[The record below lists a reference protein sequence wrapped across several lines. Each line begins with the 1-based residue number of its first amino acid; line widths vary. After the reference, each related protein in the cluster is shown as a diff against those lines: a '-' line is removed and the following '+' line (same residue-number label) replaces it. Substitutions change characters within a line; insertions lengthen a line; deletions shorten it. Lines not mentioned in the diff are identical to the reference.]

1 MSLSASTRSMGDYA
15 GLLRRRWRIPA
26 LVVPAVLL
34 VGVLVA
40 NLLPTLY
47 RATGALMSEG
57 ATVATETG
65 QGGVRPGDRDGTLQ
79 STERIELLRRRV
91 MKPESLLEL
100 VKTVDP
106 SPDQPGLSLDEKA
119 RQVADSTFLEP
130 INPVTFAPVPSST
143 AFALHYQNKDPK
155 VAAEVGTALLN
166 LYVRFNSRV
175 RAERASETTEFLRK
189 QAAELEQDMVQV
201 ERKLAQFKTRYG
213 DALPSSEGRNIMGAD
228 RARRDLD
235 DLQRRILAAEERAG
249 TLDVQLS
256 ELSPSLSSAVGN
268 WRTELSKLKG
278 ELALAEQKYTP
289 DHPDVRRLRRAIS
302 ELSAKGTSSDGGDST
317 QADNPEY
324 LRVSGQLSSVRRE
337 ISALRSN
344 ENRIRSELFGY
355 ERNLVTAPN
364 VETEYVQ
371 LTRQYEASQKQFNDL
386 QQKIKSAS
394 FAENVESEAKGE
406 KFAIIREVSV
416 PTTPYSP
423 NRTGI
428 LLISLLL
435 GLGLGFLLAVI
446 ADAADPTVRSANDIE
461 GVFGKDPIA
470 VIPVLYTAADLQ
482 QRRRAFGSAAAI
494 YAAAALVVVAII
506 SVFGH

>member
-1 MSLSASTRSMGDYA
+1 
-15 GLLRRRWRIPA
+15 
-26 LVVPAVLL
+26 
-34 VGVLVA
+34 
-40 NLLPTLY
+40 
-47 RATGALMSEG
+47 
-57 ATVATETG
+57 
-65 QGGVRPGDRDGTLQ
+65 
-79 STERIELLRRRV
+79 
-91 MKPESLLEL
+91 
-100 VKTVDP
+100 
-106 SPDQPGLSLDEKA
+106 
-119 RQVADSTFLEP
+119 
-130 INPVTFAPVPSST
+130 
-143 AFALHYQNKDPK
+143 
-155 VAAEVGTALLN
+155 
-166 LYVRFNSRV
+166 
-175 RAERASETTEFLRK
+175 
-189 QAAELEQDMVQV
+189 
-201 ERKLAQFKTRYG
+201 
-213 DALPSSEGRNIMGAD
+213 
-228 RARRDLD
+228 
-235 DLQRRILAAEERAG
+235 
-249 TLDVQLS
+249 
-256 ELSPSLSSAVGN
+256 VGN

-371 LTRQYEASQKQFNDL
+371 LTRQYEASQKQFTDL

-416 PTTPYSP
+416 PATPYSP

-446 ADAADPTVRSANDIE
+446 ADAADPTVRSANDI
-461 GVFGKDPIA
+461 
-470 VIPVLYTAADLQ
+470 
-482 QRRRAFGSAAAI
+482 
-494 YAAAALVVVAII
+494 
-506 SVFGH
+506 